1 MIGAK
6 NMWNRKEI
14 KQKGKKN
21 FKKNYLACII
31 VCFLLAFLGC
41 EYSGSTT
48 VIHGYNTQA
57 TVPENVIETTERL
70 TNMAIFNTDANAI
83 TIAAEVATSTISY
96 TFKLIGSVKDF
107 ILSNYTASLILA
119 LAFLV
124 QIIYVFLI
132 CNPLIVGSR
141 KFFIENHSKKKSKI
155 GLMLEPFKTKGYL
168 NVVITMFLQ
177 TLYLFLWIFTIVG
190 FPIKLYEYRMIPF
203 LLAEHPELSRKEIF
217 KLSKQMMYG
226 NKWKMFKFDLSY
238 IGWYLLD
245 ALTLGLTGIFYSN
258 PYKAASTAEIYLK
271 LKENTN

>member
-1 MIGAK
+1 
-6 NMWNRKEI
+6 MWNRKEI
-14 KQKGKKN
+14 KSKGKKN

-48 VIHGYNTQA
+48 IIHGYNSEA
-57 TVPENVIETTERL
+57 TVPENVINQAERL
-70 TNMAIFNTDANAI
+70 TNMAIFDTDTNAI

-124 QIIYVFLI
+124 QIAYVFLI

-141 KFFIENHSKKKSKI
+141 KFFIENHPKKKAKI

-203 LLAEHPELSRKEIF
+203 LLAQHPELSRKEIF

-226 NKWKMFKFDLSY
+226 HKWEMFKFDLSY